1 MEQFKKSFPIIVD
14 IPVAWGDMD
23 AFRHVNNVMY
33 FRYFESARVA
43 YFDRLRIMDDIMKT
57 GDGAILAST
66 QCKYRIPLTY
76 PDTLSV
82 GAKVEEMSDD
92 RFVMRHAAFSHM
104 HNKIA
109 AEGTAVLVSYSYRE
123 NKKIRTPEEMRRRI
137 SEIEKDL

>member
-1 MEQFKKSFPIIVD
+1 MEQFKKSFPIIVG

-23 AFRHVNNVMY
+23 AFSHVNNVMY

-43 YFDRLRIMDDIMKT
+43 YFDRLRIIEDIMEG

-66 QCKYRIPLTY
+66 QCNYRIPLTY

-82 GAKVEEMSDD
+82 GAKVVEMDDD
-92 RFVMRHAAFSHM
+92 RFLMKHAAFSHG

-109 AEGTAVLVSYSYRE
+109 AEGTALLVSYSYRE
-123 NKKIRTPEEMRRRI
+123 NKKIRLSEDMRKRI
-137 SEIEKDL
+137 SEIEGL